1 MNNSWERTER
11 FAKRRRLK
19 PTMSAN
25 DVDDEDVVFEGSPL
39 HEHLRKLGM
48 SEEVEPRKVECPKS
62 EILVKRKST
71 RLTKSKKKS
80 SNENGKGFYFIP
92 NNFVY

>member
-1 MNNSWERTER
+1 
-11 FAKRRRLK
+11 
-19 PTMSAN
+19 MSAN

-62 EILVKRKST
+62 ETLVKRKST

-80 SNENGKGFYFIP
+80 SNENGKSFFYFP

>member
-1 MNNSWERTER
+1 
-11 FAKRRRLK
+11 
-19 PTMSAN
+19 MSAN

-62 EILVKRKST
+62 ETLVKRKST

-80 SNENGKGFYFIP
+80 SNENGKSFFIFQIILFIKP
-92 NNFVY
+92 NLVYSFSNTEQI

>member
-1 MNNSWERTER
+1 
-11 FAKRRRLK
+11 
-19 PTMSAN
+19 MSAN

-80 SNENGKGFYFIP
+80 SNENGKSFFIFQIILFIKP
-92 NNFVY
+92 NLVYSFSNTEQI